1 MDSGLY
7 AAVNGALRTE
17 MKLDV
22 LTNNLANVNTTGFK
36 EGNITFDSYMT
47 SPGPEQFPL
56 PGDSFMGLKGPG
68 DIPFPFSNP
77 ATNALSVTYP
87 AAPSTT
93 TDTTQGGLVPTG
105 NALDVAINGEG
116 FFVLDTPE
124 GRRYTRDGSFEVNSL
139 GELVNQDG
147 YNVLG
152 AGGSKLIIGNKKVY
166 IGDDGIISN
175 ETGVL
180 GQIHR
185 VGLPAEQLKK
195 VGQNLYSAP
204 ADSEISMEGTTATI
218 EQGFLEASNANAIR
232 GMTQMIEANR
242 AFESYMKMIQ
252 ALDGLDGQANQI
264 GRLS

>member
-36 EGNITFDSYMT
+36 EGNITFDSFMT

-56 PGDSFMGLKGPG
+56 AGDSFMGLKGPG

-105 NALDVAINGEG
+105 NPLDVAINGEG

-124 GRRYTRDGSFEVNSL
+124 GRRYTRDGSFEVNKL
-139 GELVNQDG
+139 GELVSKDG
-147 YNVLG
+147 FNVLG
-152 AGGSKLIIGNKKVY
+152 AGGAKLTVGSHSVSIGE
-166 IGDDGIISN
+166 DGVISN
-175 ETGVL
+175 ENGQL
-180 GQIHR
+180 GRIER
-185 VGLPAEQLKK
+185 VGLPDSELKR
-195 VGQNLYSAP
+195 VGANLYTAP
-204 ADSEISMEGTTATI
+204 AESEINLQGI
-218 EQGFLEASNANAIR
+218 GGVQQGFLEGSNSNAIR

-252 ALDGLDGQANQI
+252 SLDSLDGQANQI
-264 GRLS
+264 GRLNS

>member
-56 PGDSFMGLKGPG
+56 AGDSFMGLKGPG

-105 NALDVAINGEG
+105 NSLDVAINGEG

-124 GRRYTRDGSFEVNSL
+124 GRRYTRDGSFEVNKL
-139 GELVNQDG
+139 GELVNKNG
-147 YNVLG
+147 FNVLG
-152 AGGSKLIIGNKKVY
+152 AGGGKLTIGTSTVA
-166 IGDDGIISN
+166 IGEDGVISN
-175 ETGVL
+175 KDGQL
-180 GQIHR
+180 GRLER
-185 VGLPAEQLKK
+185 VGIPAEVLKK
-195 VGQNLYSAP
+195 VGQNVYTAP
-204 ADSEISMEGTTATI
+204 EGSEIPMEGTLGGVQ
-218 EQGFLEASNANAIR
+218 QGFLEASNANAIR

-252 ALDGLDGQANQI
+252 TLDGLDGQANRI

>member
-56 PGDSFMGLKGPG
+56 AGDSFMGLKGPG

-105 NALDVAINGEG
+105 NSLDVAINGEG

-124 GRRYTRDGSFEVNSL
+124 GRRYTRDGSFEVNKL
-139 GELVNQDG
+139 GELVNKNG
-147 YNVLG
+147 FNVLG
-152 AGGSKLIIGNKKVY
+152 AGGGKLTIGTSTVA
-166 IGDDGIISN
+166 IGEDGVISN
-175 ETGVL
+175 KDGPL
-180 GQIHR
+180 GRLER
-185 VGLPAEQLKK
+185 VGIPAEVLKK
-195 VGQNLYSAP
+195 VGQNVYTAP
-204 ADSEISMEGTTATI
+204 EGSEIPMEGTLGGVQ
-218 EQGFLEASNANAIR
+218 QGFLEASNANAIR

-252 ALDGLDGQANQI
+252 TLDGLDGQANRI